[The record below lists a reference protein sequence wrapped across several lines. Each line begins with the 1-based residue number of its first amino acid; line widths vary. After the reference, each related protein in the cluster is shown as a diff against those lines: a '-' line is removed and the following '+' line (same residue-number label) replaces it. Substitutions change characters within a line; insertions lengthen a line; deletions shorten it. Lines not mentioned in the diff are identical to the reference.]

1 MNVTYNSRSELNTS
15 AYHVGKRR
23 NSLHMTVRVLIESH
37 TRWFYPG
44 ASTSNDS
51 GRVSSEIGSI
61 LRCEN
66 MIPGTRFPLVI
77 RHQAH
82 DMHMACPANLNDDLS
97 MFASEIHQLWR
108 TVAKLNVKVYENN
121 DVNVN
126 ILNILN
132 DINDNSRS
140 RRVLHICNAIN
151 GGDGHPYWKF
161 GAKSFLFN
169 ATMIRIFRNSRTGH
183 FFQLLRRK
191 LTIEDSSIESIPNI
205 SMWNSTIVGPEMKA
219 DVIYDYAW
227 HSYSRRMECDRMWV
241 YWCEQWPW
249 VQSYLLSR
257 LSSLRAEREDKIC
270 HSFSHHQAKCPP
282 DRGDYCRKC

>member
-66 MIPGTRFPLVI
+66 KIPGTRFRLVI

-183 FFQLLRRK
+183 FFSAIEEETHHWRFINWIYSQYFDVKFNYCWTWNESRCHLWLCMTFLFSSNGMWSNVSLLMWAVTMSAI
-191 LTIEDSSIESIPNI
+191 LPFESFEFFA
-205 SMWNSTIVGPEMKA
+205 G
-219 DVIYDYAW
+219 
-227 HSYSRRMECDRMWV
+227 
-241 YWCEQWPW
+241 
-249 VQSYLLSR
+249 
-257 LSSLRAEREDKIC
+257 RE
-270 HSFSHHQAKCPP
+270 
-282 DRGDYCRKC
+282 GG